1 MKNSIFLSFIVALI
15 VINLAF
21 FDSILVAFYVVSD
34 VLWFSG
40 FDLGCVIFG
49 VLFGVLFLALF
60 IYFILKRDR
69 KNMVCPV
76 ELKCPDDLT
85 PLELGFLVD
94 GVVDSQDLSS
104 LLVYWAS
111 KGFITISKDGK
122 TLKRVVEKLPE
133 NSNKYEQNI
142 FNKIFVDD
150 KNIVADDIS
159 KRLSGTAVVESAVST
174 VQNSIGKQYFDNK
187 VIYFRQIFIVLF
199 ALFNYLTIM
208 FFRLEYYVD
217 VFPIVEGYAIASSI
231 LIVIA
236 SWWHLTYYDY
246 RHKNNKKVGKII
258 SFVFLILLFAA
269 IIGLDCYFFWTD
281 LYQVIFLVIMSVV
294 IFLAILMCRNLQI
307 YSKDGVKKL
316 GQVLGFK
323 QFLEVA
329 EKDRIVMLAEQNPQL
344 YYDVLPYAFVLGVSD
359 KWIEKLEVI
368 KQEGTMIDENV
379 LTNIIIFNT
388 FFRHTNLNF
397 VTLVNVS
404 TLSKVASHISFGSNG
419 GRGGSVGGSNFGGF
433 RRR

>member
-1 MKNSIFLSFIVALI
+1 MKNSIFFSFIVALI
-15 VINLAF
+15 IINLAF
-21 FDSILVAFYVVSD
+21 FDSILVGFYVVSD
-34 VLWFSG
+34 VLWLSG
-40 FDLGCVIFG
+40 FDLGCVILGVMFG
-49 VLFGVLFLALF
+49 VLFIALF
-60 IYFILKRDR
+60 IYFLLKRDR
-69 KNMVCPV
+69 KDMVCPV

-85 PLELGFLVD
+85 PMELGFLVD

-111 KGFITISKDGK
+111 KGFISISKDGK
-122 TLKRVVEKLPE
+122 TLKRVVEKLPD
-133 NSNKYEQNI
+133 SSAKYEQNI
-142 FNKIFVDD
+142 FKKIFVDD
-150 KNIVADDIS
+150 KNILADDIS
-159 KRLSGTAVVESAVST
+159 KRLSGTAVVENAVST

-187 VIYFRQIFIVLF
+187 VLYFRQIFIVLL
-199 ALFNYLTIM
+199 ALFNYLAIL

-217 VFPIVEGYAIASSI
+217 VFPIVEGYAIASSVM
-231 LIVIA
+231 IVVA
-236 SWWHLTYYDY
+236 AWWHLNYYDY

-258 SFVFLILLFAA
+258 SFVFLIVIFAA

-281 LYQVIFLVIMSVV
+281 LYQVIFLVTVSVLM
-294 IFLAILMCRNLQI
+294 FLAILMCRNLQI
-307 YSKDGVKKL
+307 YSKEGVKKL

-329 EKDRIVMLAEQNPQL
+329 EKDRIVMLAEENPHL

-368 KQEGTMIDENV
+368 KQNGALIDEKV

-388 FFRHTNLNF
+388 FFRHTHLNF
-397 VTLVNVS
+397 VTLVNIS
-404 TLSKVASHISFGSNG
+404 TLSKVASHVSFGSNG

>member
-21 FDSILVAFYVVSD
+21 FDSILIGFYAVSD
-34 VLWFSG
+34 ILWLSG
-40 FDLGCVIFG
+40 FDLGCVILGVAFG
-49 VLFGVLFLALF
+49 VLFITLLVYFL
-60 IYFILKRDR
+60 LKRDR

-76 ELKCPDDLT
+76 EFKCPDDLT

-111 KGFITISKDGK
+111 KGFISITKDGK

-133 NSNKYEQNI
+133 SATKYEQNI
-142 FNKIFVDD
+142 FKKIFVDD
-150 KNIVADDIS
+150 KKIVADDIS
-159 KRLSGTAVVESAVST
+159 KRLSGTSVVENAVTT

-187 VIYFRQIFIVLF
+187 VIYFRQIFIILL

-217 VFPIVEGYAIASSI
+217 IFPIVESYAIVSSI

-258 SFVFLILLFAA
+258 SFVFLVILFAA

-281 LYQVIFLVIMSVV
+281 LYQVIFLVIVSVL
-294 IFLAILMCRNLQI
+294 IFFAILMCRNLQI
-307 YSKDGVKKL
+307 YTKDGVKKL

-329 EKDRIVMLAEQNPQL
+329 EKDKIAMLAEQNPQV

-368 KQEGTMIDENV
+368 KQEGVLIDDNV